1 MMPFRTLLFA
11 VALGAALAQP
21 SVSHTRADDYAFEPI
36 QSELRTGDGVTVGVI
51 LVEKATKKPVPDAVI
66 IGTRMDM
73 APDKMAAMV
82 APVSRIPS
90 EEPGVYR
97 FKTDLVMAGRWRL
110 SLAAK
115 IQGERETVKGEVVFT
130 AKP

>member
-1 MMPFRTLLFA
+1 MKPFKRTLW
-11 VALGAALAQP
+11 ALGLTAVLGQA
-21 SVSHTRADDYAFEPI
+21 SVGHTRADDYFFEPI
-36 QSELRTGDGVTVGVI
+36 QAEITKGVGVTIKVR
-51 LVEKATKKPVPDAVI
+51 LVEKATKKSVPDAVI

-73 APDKMAAMV
+73 APDKMPTMI
-82 APVSRIPS
+82 APLVSIPS
-90 EEPGVYR
+90 EQPGVYR

-115 IQGERETVKGEVVFT
+115 VQGEQETVKGEVVFT

>member
-1 MMPFRTLLFA
+1 MLW
-11 VALGAALAQP
+11 ALPLVTVLGQP
-21 SVSHTRADDYAFEPI
+21 SVGYTRADDYLFEPI
-36 QSELRTGDGVTVGVI
+36 QAEVTKGDGVTIEVR

-66 IGTRMDM
+66 IASRMDM
-73 APDKMAAMV
+73 APDKMPTMI
-82 APVSRIPS
+82 APLASLPS
-90 EEPGVYR
+90 EQPGAYR

-115 IQGERETVKGEVVFT
+115 VQGEHETVKGEVVFT